1 MKKNVT
7 ITLVLLFVLASC
19 QKNVV
24 EYPVFYWP
32 NKGIELDYTLTF
44 DNCQFN
50 SLCNEKVKAALLA
63 FVEHSSYDSYI
74 LDIEQKGDSVGFVA
88 TGHDLSFLLY
98 SLVKER
104 RTNVWMTMSHVAQD
118 SSNEIKTIFLPRIA
132 TNLKVTN
139 KTGHATIMK
148 PQYVR
153 LGDDE
158 YWIRYPSVTELK
170 GYLLNDS
177 LHIDQ
182 FCIDG
187 KKKQRLQDSIEEVRK

>member
-98 SLVKER
+98 YSFILGAQCQFKLICR
-104 RTNVWMTMSHVAQD
+104 RLKNLSVVA
-118 SSNEIKTIFLPRIA
+118 EA
-132 TNLKVTN
+132 
-139 KTGHATIMK
+139 
-148 PQYVR
+148 
-153 LGDDE
+153 
-158 YWIRYPSVTELK
+158 
-170 GYLLNDS
+170 LLIQS
-177 LHIDQ
+177 FH
-182 FCIDG
+182 
-187 KKKQRLQDSIEEVRK
+187 S